1 MTAEPERVTA
11 GVRDGIGG
19 IGMRIRPVR
28 IDTYRENVVFLRED
42 CDLCRAQG
50 FAALSKV
57 EIVAG
62 EKSLTGVL
70 NVVDERFL
78 QAGEIG
84 LCEYAFEK
92 FGLAAGTEVEVR
104 HPEPVRSVELIRR
117 KIHGEALEA
126 QDYKYIVRDIVSNA
140 YSKVELTAFVV
151 ACAQG
156 AMEREEIHYLAEA
169 MVDLGERL
177 TWGRDMVV
185 DKHCIGGIPGNRT
198 TMVVVPIVAAYG
210 LTIPKTSS
218 RAITSPA
225 GTADTMETLA
235 NVHLTL
241 NQMQHIVERE
251 NGCLAWGG
259 SFALS
264 PADDIIISVE
274 RPLNIDA
281 PGQMIASILSKKKAA
296 GSTHVL
302 VDIPVGPTAKV
313 SSSARAIR
321 LRKLFEYVGDRMAM
335 QVEVLL
341 TDGMQP
347 IGRGIGPAL
356 EARDVLNVL
365 QNSDDAPLDLR
376 EKCLDLSGR
385 LIEFD
390 PAVRGGTGRSMA
402 EEILG
407 SGKAYE
413 KMRRIIEAQGA
424 QPYRGPGALTK
435 DAVAVRSG
443 VVASI
448 HNHVTAKCAK
458 LAGAPMDKGAGIDLL
473 KKAGDPVREGEPIF
487 RLYAEHEPD
496 LGYAWDYWKRHPEM
510 VHIK

>member
-1 MTAEPERVTA
+1 
-11 GVRDGIGG
+11 
-19 IGMRIRPVR
+19 MRIRPVR
-28 IDTYRENVVFLRED
+28 IDTYRENVVFLRKD

-62 EKSLTGVL
+62 DKTLTGVL
-70 NVVDERFL
+70 NVVGERFL
-78 QAGEIG
+78 GSDEIG

-92 FGLAAGTEVEVR
+92 LGLAAGTEVEVR
-104 HPEPVRSVELIRR
+104 HPDPVRSVELIRR

-126 QDYKYIVRDIVSNA
+126 QDYRYIVRDIVNNA

-156 AMEREEIHYLAEA
+156 AMERDEIHYLADA
-169 MVDLGERL
+169 MVELGEML
-177 TWGRDMVV
+177 SWGRDMVV

-241 NQMQHIVERE
+241 DRMKRIVENE

-259 SFALS
+259 SFDLS

-274 RPLNIDA
+274 RPLNMDA

-313 SSSARAIR
+313 TSYDRAIR
-321 LRKLFEYVGDRMAM
+321 LRKLFEFVADRMGM
-335 QVEVLL
+335 HVEVLT
-341 TDGMQP
+341 TDGTQP

-356 EARDVLNVL
+356 EARDVMRVL
-365 QNSDDAPLDLR
+365 GGSPEAPADLR
-376 EKCLDLSGR
+376 EKSLDLAGR
-385 LIEFD
+385 IIEFD
-390 PAVRGGTGRSMA
+390 PAVRGGTGRSLA
-402 EEILG
+402 EGILE
-407 SGKAYE
+407 SGKAME
-413 KMRRIIEAQGA
+413 KMSRIIEAQGPQA
-424 QPYRGPGALTK
+424 SREIGELSRDAPAERGGT
-435 DAVAVRSG
+435 
-443 VVASI
+443 VASI
-448 HNHVTAKCAK
+448 HNHVIAKCAK
-458 LAGAPMDKGAGIDLL
+458 LAGAPLDAGAGVDLL
-473 KKAGDPVREGEPIF
+473 KKVGDPVRAGEPIF
-487 RLYAEHEPD
+487 RIHAEHEPD
-496 LGYAWDYWKRHPEM
+496 LGYAWDYWMRHPEM
-510 VHIK
+510 VEIG